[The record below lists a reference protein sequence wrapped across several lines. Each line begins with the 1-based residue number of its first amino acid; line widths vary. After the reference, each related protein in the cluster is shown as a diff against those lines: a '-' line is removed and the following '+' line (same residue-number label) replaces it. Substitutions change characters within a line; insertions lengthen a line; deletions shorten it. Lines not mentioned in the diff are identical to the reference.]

1 MSSDSGLSN
10 LSLHPVL
17 LGDLLG
23 RTLGHA
29 STWVASGVLA
39 AALVAVAVATKETLP
54 LDNRKPFTLATA
66 NPFSNIWLLFSNGPG
81 LRGLTLSTACFFT
94 AQSTWSIV
102 FPWRFGVLGW
112 TPEQNSAYKL
122 WLQPPAIAVD
132 QFFVAPF
139 MRWAGNLRCFEWSC
153 LATAVGYY
161 LCKSRTILA
170 SIWAAFSPSESG
182 LHSSQDQMP
191 ATCQCHVCGQGGS
204 ATARLARRCGGTPCS
219 TQRSR

>member
-54 LDNRKPFTLATA
+54 LDSRKPFTLATA

-94 AQSTWSIV
+94 AQV
-102 FPWRFGVLGW
+102 RF
-112 TPEQNSAYKL
+112 
-122 WLQPPAIAVD
+122 
-132 QFFVAPF
+132 
-139 MRWAGNLRCFEWSC
+139 NL
-153 LATAVGYY
+153 
-161 LCKSRTILA
+161 IL
-170 SIWAAFSPSESG
+170 I
-182 LHSSQDQMP
+182 
-191 ATCQCHVCGQGGS
+191 
-204 ATARLARRCGGTPCS
+204 
-219 TQRSR
+219 

>member
-54 LDNRKPFTLATA
+54 LDSRKPFTLATA

-81 LRGLTLSTACFFT
+81 LRGLPRLPRT
-94 AQSTWSIV
+94 
-102 FPWRFGVLGW
+102 
-112 TPEQNSAYKL
+112 
-122 WLQPPAIAVD
+122 
-132 QFFVAPF
+132 
-139 MRWAGNLRCFEWSC
+139 C
-153 LATAVGYY
+153 LAFAG
-161 LCKSRTILA
+161 
-170 SIWAAFSPSESG
+170 
-182 LHSSQDQMP
+182 
-191 ATCQCHVCGQGGS
+191 
-204 ATARLARRCGGTPCS
+204 GGTAPGS
-219 TQRSR
+219 GSGGRRPSRLLGLPLPRLLP